1 MLVNELIDKIKDNT
15 RHLENII
22 LNNEWNDK
30 NYKHLVQLINQVK
43 FNSDL
48 VKEIKRYLKD
58 Y

>member
-15 RHLENII
+15 RHLENTI

-30 NYKHLVQLINQVK
+30 NYKHLVQLINQIK
-43 FNSDL
+43 FNCDL